1 MRYNMFEF
9 IDVKY
14 GNIIDLP
21 RLFINTGIT
30 VLIGASGSGKTTIL
44 RMLNKMISPSQ
55 GSISFNGVDLKQIK
69 SVEHRRKVTM
79 LTQNPVMFEGTVRD
93 NLTMALRFQGK
104 EIPGDE
110 DLKLILEQI
119 QLNKSL
125 DTPSHNL
132 SGGEKQRLALGRVLL
147 IDPEV
152 YLLDEPSSALDEDM
166 EEIIIEMFAAHVKQ
180 HEKSLVM
187 VTHSKSIAEKY
198 ADELIEIATGKVLH
212 RRANHERN
220 Y

>member
-1 MRYNMFEF
+1 M
-9 IDVKY
+9 
-14 GNIIDLP
+14 
-21 RLFINTGIT
+21 
-30 VLIGASGSGKTTIL
+30 
-44 RMLNKMISPSQ
+44 
-55 GSISFNGVDLKQIK
+55 
-69 SVEHRRKVTM
+69 
-79 LTQNPVMFEGTVRD
+79 
-93 NLTMALRFQGK
+93 
-104 EIPGDE
+104 
-110 DLKLILEQI
+110 
-119 QLNKSL
+119 
-125 DTPSHNL
+125 
-132 SGGEKQRLALGRVLL
+132 GRVLL

-166 EEIIIEMFAAHVKQ
+166 EEIIMEMFAAHVKQ